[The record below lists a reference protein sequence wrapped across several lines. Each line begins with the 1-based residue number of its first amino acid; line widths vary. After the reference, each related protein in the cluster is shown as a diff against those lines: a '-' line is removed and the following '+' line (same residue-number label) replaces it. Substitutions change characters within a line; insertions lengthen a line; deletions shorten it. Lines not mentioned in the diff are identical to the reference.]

1 MSDYNQHRIFNGL
14 MINNLPLS
22 ITFWKITQNQSQSHL
37 IFCPVFAVG
46 DGREGLVL
54 HWVGKLLTFH
64 IHFSDRL
71 YFLCLSAGRRGQTRG
86 NAGTMSILIYS
97 FPSLTYKVSKSISEN
112 QKLPCHL
119 FRSWL
124 ASIS

>member
-1 MSDYNQHRIFNGL
+1 

-22 ITFWKITQNQSQSHL
+22 ITFWKITQNQNKSYL

-46 DGREGLVL
+46 EGREGLVL

-71 YFLCLSAGRRGQTRG
+71 YFLCLSAGRRGHTQG
-86 NAGTMSILIYS
+86 NAGRMSILIYS
-97 FPSLTYKVSKSISEN
+97 FPSLFNLQSV
-112 QKLPCHL
+112 
-119 FRSWL
+119 
-124 ASIS
+124 